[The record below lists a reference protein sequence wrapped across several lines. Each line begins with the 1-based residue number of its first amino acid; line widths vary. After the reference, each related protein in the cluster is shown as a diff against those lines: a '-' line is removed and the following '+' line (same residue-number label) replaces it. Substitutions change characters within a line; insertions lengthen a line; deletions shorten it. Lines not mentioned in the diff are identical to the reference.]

1 MKLHVPYRPE
11 FQELSYNAHRHA
23 MNNKIYKTN
32 IIKKN
37 VSKPFSAVGYTVKN
51 TVKGIGHAA
60 QITFET
66 VLCILKGQINIK
78 NTVIQMVEV
87 GYRSFPIILLTS
99 FFTGMVIALQ
109 VGSATSGLFNEP
121 VYIGMITGF
130 ALVKELAPVLTAVAI
145 TGRIGAAITAEIGT
159 MKVTEQ
165 IDALYTLGT
174 NPVRYL
180 AVPRFIACILMVPLL
195 VALSNIIGVYGGLLV
210 TTMTW
215 NVPSTVYMGDIFD
228 VMTVSTFMHGFI
240 KSFFF
245 AAIIVIVACHKGFKC
260 SGGAEGVGK
269 ATTSSVMVSMILI
282 LVSDYFLTDLLVSL
296 KIS

>member
-1 MKLHVPYRPE
+1 MI
-11 FQELSYNAHRHA
+11 
-23 MNNKIYKTN
+23 NKTKT

-37 VSKPFSAVGYTVKN
+37 ASKPFSMIGYTIKDY
-51 TVKGIGHAA
+51 VKGVGHAT
-60 QITFET
+60 QITAET
-66 VLCILKGQINIK
+66 LSYIFKGQINIK

-87 GYRSFPIILLTS
+87 GYKSFPIIMLTS
-99 FFTGMVIALQ
+99 FFTGMVLALQ

-130 ALVKELAPVLTAVAI
+130 ALVKELGPVLTAVVI
-145 TGRIGAAITAEIGT
+145 TGRVGAAITAEIGT

-174 NPVRYL
+174 NPVKYL
-180 AVPRFIACILMVPLL
+180 AVPRFLACILMLPLL
-195 VALSNIIGVYGGLLV
+195 TALANIIGIYGGLVV

-215 NVPSTVYMGDIFD
+215 DIPSTVYMGDILNVMD
-228 VMTVSTFMHGFI
+228 VKTFWHGFI

-245 AAIIVIVACHKGFKC
+245 AAILVIVACHKGFKC

-282 LVSDYFLTDLLVSL
+282 LISDYFLTDLLVSL

>member
-1 MKLHVPYRPE
+1 MI
-11 FQELSYNAHRHA
+11 
-23 MNNKIYKTN
+23 NKTKI

-37 VSKPFSAVGYTVKN
+37 ASKPFSMIGFTIKDY
-51 TVKGIGHAA
+51 VKGVGHAA
-60 QITFET
+60 QLTGETFWY
-66 VLCILKGQINIK
+66 IFKGQINIK
-78 NTVIQMVEV
+78 NTILQMVEV
-87 GYRSFPIILLTS
+87 GYRSFPIIALTS
-99 FFTGMVIALQ
+99 FFTGMVLALQ

-130 ALVKELAPVLTAVAI
+130 ALVKELGPVLTAIVVI
-145 TGRIGAAITAEIGT
+145 GRVGAAITAEIGT

-174 NPVRYL
+174 NPVKYL
-180 AVPRFIACILMVPLL
+180 AVPRFAACILMLPLL
-195 VALSNIIGVYGGLLV
+195 TAIANIIGIYGGLVV

-215 NVPSTVYMGDIFD
+215 NVPSTIYMGDILD
-228 VMTVSTFMHGFI
+228 VMDVTTFWHGFI

-245 AAIIVIVACHKGFKC
+245 AAILVIVACHKGFKC

-282 LVSDYFLTDLLVSL
+282 LISDYFLTDLLVSL